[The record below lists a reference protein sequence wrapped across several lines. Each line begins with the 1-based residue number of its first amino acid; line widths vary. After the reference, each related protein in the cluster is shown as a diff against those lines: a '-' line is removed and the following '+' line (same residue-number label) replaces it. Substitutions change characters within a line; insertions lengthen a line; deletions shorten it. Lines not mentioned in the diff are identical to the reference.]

1 MGGLFHRLEEEEG
14 VFKDERVLLPE
25 YLPEVLPHREK
36 EIREIALAV
45 RPAALGKRPENIV
58 LIGPA
63 GTGKTSCVRH
73 VFRELAEYSKRALP
87 IYINCWESPTRHA
100 VLSKLAKS
108 LGEILPRR
116 GIATD
121 EIVEQI
127 AGALRRERRV
137 PVLALDELDR
147 LLANPEEAGVLYDL
161 ARAKET
167 LGGDV
172 GLVGI
177 TNNEAF
183 FAGIDERVRS
193 SLGSRSLAFRPYSPP
208 QLKDILRERAKEAFF
223 DGCVEADALAVCAAH
238 GAKHGGDARVAIEA
252 LWRAGRE
259 AEREGAKVVSVQHV
273 RRAIAQAQPEPKK
286 LAKPEVRL
294 NEIEQRIIDFLKKR
308 GKVTSG
314 QLYAAFGHTDRYIRA
329 HIDRLEKLGII
340 ETRILETKEET
351 GGRGKTRAIRLKS
364 WP

>member
-1 MGGLFHRLEEEEG
+1 MGLFDRIACEGG
-14 VFKDERVLLPE
+14 VFKNERALLPE
-25 YLPEVLPHREK
+25 WLPEVLPHRER

-63 GTGKTSCVRH
+63 GTGKTSCVKH
-73 VFRELAEYSKRALP
+73 VFKELAAYSQRALP
-87 IYINCWESPTRHA
+87 IYINCWELPTRHA
-100 VLSKLAKS
+100 ILSKLAQA

-116 GIATD
+116 GIGSD
-121 EIVEQI
+121 EIIEQI

-147 LLANPEEAGVLYDL
+147 LLANPGESGVLYDL
-161 ARAKET
+161 ARARET
-167 LGGDV
+167 LGSDV
-172 GLVGI
+172 GLIGI

-183 FAGIDERVRS
+183 FAELDERVRS
-193 SLGSRSLAFRPYSPP
+193 SLGNRSLIFKPYTPP
-208 QLKDILRERAKEAFF
+208 QLKDILRERAREAFF
-223 DGCVEADALAVCAAH
+223 EGCVDADAIAVCAAH
-238 GAKHGGDARVAIEA
+238 GAKHGGDARVAIEV

-308 GKVTSG
+308 GEVTSG

-351 GGRGKTRAIRLKS
+351 GGRGKTRAIRLKH
-364 WP
+364 